1 MPVKP
6 QKSSPL
12 ATPDPLSILVID
24 DDDLTIEFVRA
35 ALEDRPVMV
44 SGAADAAGG
53 LDTIRRLRPGLLL
66 LDLMLPDM
74 NGIELL
80 GKIRE
85 YEPEAKVLMMTGHY
99 STESAVKAIQAGADD
114 YLNKPVSVETL
125 REHVDRWLEERARE
139 QRAAQLEL
147 ELLGSS
153 TFEGIVGRA
162 IPMLD
167 LLTKAKRI
175 APHFSTVLVT
185 GETGTGKELVSRA
198 LHAWSG
204 RRGQFAVCNCASVVQ
219 TLFES
224 ELFGHKKGAF
234 TGANSDKQG
243 LVDAAEGGTLFL
255 DEVGEVPLEFQAKL
269 LRLLQN
275 RETRRV
281 GDSLSRHADVRV
293 VGATNRDL
301 RHMVSEGTFRED
313 LYYRLSMVQLH
324 VPNLRTRPEDL
335 PLLIRHF
342 LEDFTKRYNR
352 GKLQITK
359 RAEAV
364 LSRHSWPGNIRELE
378 NALSYACMLTQNG
391 TVDLADLPD
400 YLLENRPVEDS
411 GLQTLAEVEYQHV
424 TKVLKACDGN
434 RARAAEV
441 LGIGRATL
449 YRFIA
454 REGADKSPGWE
465 ADSTRPSSNL
475 RDGRRHEALDKTH

>member
-1 MPVKP
+1 M
-6 QKSSPL
+6 KSQRQPPAAAQEGL
-12 ATPDPLSILVID
+12 AVLVID
-24 DDDLTIEFVRA
+24 DDELTIEFVRG
-35 ALEDRPVMV
+35 ALAERPVVV
-44 SGAADAAGG
+44 SGATDAASG
-53 LDTIRRLRPGLLL
+53 LAAIQRLRPGLVF
-66 LDLMLPDM
+66 LDLILPGA

-80 GKIRE
+80 EKIRV
-85 YEPEAKVLMMTGHY
+85 YDPETNVLIMTGQY

-114 YLNKPVSVETL
+114 YLNKPVSVQTV
-125 REHVDRWLEERARE
+125 RERVDRWLQEQAAE

-147 ELLGSS
+147 DLLDSS

-167 LLTKAKRI
+167 LLTKVKRI
-175 APHFSTVLVT
+175 APHFSTALVT

-198 LHAWSG
+198 LHSWGG
-204 RRGQFAVCNCASVVQ
+204 RRGQFVVCNCASVVE

-234 TGANSDKQG
+234 TGAVSDKEG
-243 LVDAAEGGTLFL
+243 LVDSAEGGTLFL
-255 DEVGEVPLEFQAKL
+255 DELGEVPLEVQAKL

-281 GDSLSRHADVRV
+281 GDNKSRQVDLRV
-293 VGATNRDL
+293 VAATNRDL
-301 RHMVSEGTFRED
+301 RRMVSEGSFRED
-313 LYYRLSMVQLH
+313 LYYRLSMVQVQ
-324 VPNLRTRPEDL
+324 VPSLRDRREDL

-342 LEDFTKRYNR
+342 LADFTTRYKR

-364 LSRHSWPGNIRELE
+364 LCRHSWPGNIRELE
-378 NALSYACMLTQNG
+378 NSLSYACMLTQNG
-391 TVDLADLPD
+391 TVDLVDLPD
-400 YLLENRPVEDS
+400 YLLESRSADGPNLP
-411 GLQTLAEVEYQHV
+411 TLAEVEYRHV
-424 TKVLKACDGN
+424 MKVLKACDGN

-454 REGADKSPGWE
+454 REGSSEASGWE
-465 ADSTRPSSNL
+465 AA
-475 RDGRRHEALDKTH
+475 G

>member
-1 MPVKP
+1 MNINE
-6 QKSSPL
+6 
-12 ATPDPLSILVID
+12 PLSILVID
-24 DDDLTIEFVRA
+24 DDDLTIDFVRA
-35 ALEDRPVMV
+35 ALEERPVAV
-44 SGAADAAGG
+44 WGASDAAVG
-53 LDTIRRLRPGLLL
+53 LDAIRRVKPGLLL

-80 GKIRE
+80 EKIRE
-85 YEPEAKVLMMTGHY
+85 RDPEAHVVIMTGHY

-114 YLNKPVSVETL
+114 YLNKPVSVDVL
-125 REHVDRWLEERARE
+125 RERVDRWLEERTNE
-139 QRAAQLEL
+139 QRAAQLQL

-162 IPMLD
+162 LPMLD
-167 LLTKAKRI
+167 LLTKTKRI

-204 RRGQFAVCNCASVVQ
+204 RHGQFVVCNCASVVQ

-224 ELFGHKKGAF
+224 ELFGHKKGSF
-234 TGANSDKQG
+234 TGAVSDKQG
-243 LVDAAEGGTLFL
+243 LVDAANGGTLFL

-281 GDSLSRHADVRV
+281 GDSLPRQVDVRV
-293 VGATNRDL
+293 VAATNRDL
-301 RHMVSEGTFRED
+301 RHMVSEGAFRED
-313 LYYRLSMVQLH
+313 LYYRLSMVQVH
-324 VPNLRTRPEDL
+324 VPNLRGRPEDL

-342 LEDFTKRYNR
+342 LEEFSKRYNR

-391 TVDLADLPD
+391 SVDLNDLPD
-400 YLLENRPVEDS
+400 YLLEHRPVENS
-411 GLQTLAEVEYQHV
+411 ELKTLAEVEHQHV
-424 TKVLKACDGN
+424 LKVLKACDGN
-434 RARAAEV
+434 RVRAAEV

-454 REGADKSPGWE
+454 RDGAPDKPPQWDVGS
-465 ADSTRPSSNL
+465 ANTSAHV
-475 RDGRRHEALDKTH
+475 RDGRRHQALDKTH

>member
-1 MPVKP
+1 M
-6 QKSSPL
+6 KSQRQSFAAAQERL
-12 ATPDPLSILVID
+12 AVLVID
-24 DDDLTIEFVRA
+24 DDELTIDFVRS
-35 ALEDRPVMV
+35 ALEEQPVVV
-44 SGAADAAGG
+44 SGATDAASG
-53 LDTIRRLRPGLLL
+53 LAAIQRLRPGFVL
-66 LDLMLPDM
+66 LDLILPGA

-80 GKIRE
+80 EKIRE
-85 YEPEAKVLMMTGHY
+85 HDPETNVLIMTGQY

-114 YLNKPVSVETL
+114 YLNKPVSVQTL
-125 REHVDRWLEERARE
+125 RERVDRWLQDQAAE

-147 ELLGSS
+147 DLLDSS

-167 LLTKAKRI
+167 LLTKVKRI
-175 APHFSTVLVT
+175 APHFSTALVT

-198 LHAWSG
+198 LHSWSG
-204 RRGQFAVCNCASVVQ
+204 RRGQFVVCNCASVVE

-234 TGANSDKQG
+234 TGAVSDKEG
-243 LVDAAEGGTLFL
+243 LVDSAEGGTLFL
-255 DEVGEVPLEFQAKL
+255 DELGEVPLEVQAKL

-281 GDSLSRHADVRV
+281 GDSKSRQVDLRV
-293 VGATNRDL
+293 VAATNRDL
-301 RHMVSEGTFRED
+301 RRMVSEGSFRED
-313 LYYRLSMVQLH
+313 LYYRLSMVQVH
-324 VPNLRTRPEDL
+324 VPSLRDRREDL

-342 LEDFTKRYNR
+342 LADFTTRYKR

-364 LSRHSWPGNIRELE
+364 LCRHSWPGNIRELE

-391 TVDLADLPD
+391 TVDLVDLPD
-400 YLLENRPVEDS
+400 YLLESRSVDGPNLP
-411 GLQTLAEVEYQHV
+411 TLAEVEYQHV
-424 TKVLKACDGN
+424 MKVLKACDGN

-454 REGADKSPGWE
+454 RESPGEPSGWE
-465 ADSTRPSSNL
+465 AA
-475 RDGRRHEALDKTH
+475 G

>member
-1 MPVKP
+1 VKS
-6 QKSSPL
+6 QRQSAAAAQEL
-12 ATPDPLSILVID
+12 AVLVID
-24 DDDLTIEFVRA
+24 DDELTIEFVRC
-35 ALEDRPVMV
+35 ALEERPIVV
-44 SGAADAAGG
+44 SGATDAASG
-53 LDTIRRLRPGLLL
+53 LAAIQRLRPGLVL
-66 LDLMLPDM
+66 LDLILPEA

-80 GKIRE
+80 EKIRK
-85 YEPEAKVLMMTGHY
+85 YDPETNVFIMTGQY

-114 YLNKPVSVETL
+114 YLNKPVSVQTL
-125 REHVDRWLEERARE
+125 RERVDRWLQEQAAE

-147 ELLGSS
+147 DLLDSS

-167 LLTKAKRI
+167 LLTKVKRI
-175 APHFSTVLVT
+175 APHFSTALVT

-198 LHAWSG
+198 LHSWGG
-204 RRGQFAVCNCASVVQ
+204 RRGQFVVCNCASVVE

-224 ELFGHKKGAF
+224 ELFGHKRGAF
-234 TGANSDKQG
+234 TGAVSDKEG
-243 LVDAAEGGTLFL
+243 LVDSAEGGTLFL
-255 DEVGEVPLEFQAKL
+255 DELGEVPLEVQAKL

-281 GDSLSRHADVRV
+281 GDSKSRQVDLRV
-293 VGATNRDL
+293 VAATNRDL
-301 RHMVSEGTFRED
+301 RRMVSEGSFRED
-313 LYYRLSMVQLH
+313 LYYRLSMVQVQ
-324 VPNLRTRPEDL
+324 VPSLRDRREDL

-342 LEDFTKRYNR
+342 LADFTTRYNR

-364 LSRHSWPGNIRELE
+364 LCRHSWPGNIRELE

-391 TVDLADLPD
+391 TVDIVDLPD
-400 YLLENRPVEDS
+400 YLLESRSVDGPNLP
-411 GLQTLAEVEYQHV
+411 TLAEVEYQHV
-424 TKVLKACDGN
+424 MKVLKACDGN

-454 REGADKSPGWE
+454 REGPGEAPGWE
-465 ADSTRPSSNL
+465 AA
-475 RDGRRHEALDKTH
+475 G